1 MAAGEYGFRASGSRI
16 TFDGFTAIY
25 TEGRDDGADEKE
37 TMLPPIQEGDV
48 FDLKELRKE
57 QRFTQPPMRY
67 SEASLVRELEE
78 RGIGRPSTYSPTIST
93 IIERGYIRREKKV
106 LYPTELGEIITKL
119 MKDNF
124 KDIVDIQFTA
134 DMEEKLD
141 GVEEGPANSRPSSGI
156 LSGV

>member
-1 MAAGEYGFRASGSRI
+1 M
-16 TFDGFTAIY
+16 
-25 TEGRDDGADEKE
+25 KE

-141 GVEEGPANSRPSSGI
+141 GVEEGATNSKAILRNFYREFEPTLKKAEANIEKVKIADEVSDVPCEKCAP
-156 LSGV
+156 